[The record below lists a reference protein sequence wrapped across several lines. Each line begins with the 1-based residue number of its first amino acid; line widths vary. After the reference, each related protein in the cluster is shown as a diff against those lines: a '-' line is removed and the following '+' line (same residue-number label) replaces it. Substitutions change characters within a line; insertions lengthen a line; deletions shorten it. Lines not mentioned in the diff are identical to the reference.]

1 MTLNSTFMASV
12 KSIYTLA
19 ACLLCAAVVNA
30 AEYTV
35 SLPHYHAN
43 AGETLRLPI
52 QLNNATGLTDFKV
65 QINFDQQVA
74 TFKKLVDGDL
84 GRLSADG
91 SAADLDRFFELD
103 YELNSGSLTITG
115 LRARALTSAGGTLAW
130 VEFLLT
136 PGATK
141 DAYTDL
147 AIAVFEVGDETGV
160 TDLAATNIVCGV
172 GGSIWLTS
180 NSNIDNSGNR
190 LPDWWERSYGLDP
203 YSAEPEQDDEGDGLN
218 LLQEYAFGGSP
229 LINDAASIRG
239 NLYFDASDYFV
250 FTFRR
255 RNDDADVKY
264 KLLESANLQEW
275 DLVEQGDRIVGP
287 VVDRG
292 AGIEEVSIRS
302 QLPFSDPGAPSKL
315 FMRLEVDFLTAD

>member
-1 MTLNSTFMASV
+1 MTLNSTFMASA

-35 SLPHYHAN
+35 TLPHYDAN
-43 AGETLRLPI
+43 AGDTLRLPI
-52 QLNNATGLTDFKV
+52 QLNNATGLTDFEV
-65 QINFDQQVA
+65 QINFDEQVA
-74 TFKKLVDGDL
+74 TFKQLVDGDL
-84 GRLSADG
+84 GRLPADG

-103 YELNSGSLTITG
+103 YELNSGSLTIEG
-115 LRARALTSAGGTLAW
+115 VRAQALTSAGAGGTLAW
-130 VEFLLT
+130 VEFLLN
-136 PGATK
+136 PGATT

-160 TDLAATNIVCGV
+160 TDLAETNIVCGV
-172 GGSIWLTS
+172 SGSIRLTL

-264 KLLESANLQEW
+264 KLWESADLQGW
-275 DLVEQGDRIVGP
+275 DLVEQGDRIVGT
-287 VVDRG
+287 VEDLG

-302 QLPFSDPGAPSKL
+302 RLSTSDPEAPSKL
-315 FMRLEVDFLTAD
+315 FMRLEVE